1 MFQGYNWL
9 QWVIPYHQSQRNI
22 ALPYHLTLEL
32 FASLE
37 STGMRINSSSR
48 FNQGNYRV
56 KTNGNLVNIKG
67 PFRKQGKFPLAA
79 QIFIQPPQ
87 IKNETSIYIKIRPTF
102 RALFPISFLCL
113 SMPTFF
119 VFSGAF
125 EDLLSLNVLMTFL
138 LYPYAI
144 IIIFFNIEMGILMNV
159 LQEQIKTRADF

>member
-1 MFQGYNWL
+1 MFQHYKWL
-9 QWVIPYHQSQRNI
+9 QWVIPYHESQRNI

-37 STGMRINSSSR
+37 STGMSINSSSR

-56 KTNGNLVNIKG
+56 KTNGNLVNIRG

-87 IKNETSIYIKIRPTF
+87 IKNETSIYIKIIPTF
-102 RALFPISFLCL
+102 RALFPISFLYL
-113 SMPTFF
+113 MGTFF

-125 EDLLSLNVLMTFL
+125 GDLLSLNVLVTFL
-138 LYPYAI
+138 LYPYAL

-159 LQEQIKTRADF
+159 LQEQITTINY